1 MSVSSY
7 YLAIIIGLALSLLAE
22 IKLGISP
29 GGLVVP
35 SYLTLVL
42 DRPGVVLNIFLV
54 SILTYIIIRF
64 IVSRFMLVY
73 GKRRFVACVLIAL
86 ALKFL
91 LSLLFPMIPFSVLS
105 FSGIGVVT
113 SGILANCYFRQG
125 ITITVGAT
133 LTASVLTFVLV
144 NLIYFI

>member
-1 MSVSSY
+1 MAISSY

-35 SYLTLVL
+35 SYIALVL
-42 DRPGVVLNIFLV
+42 DRPAVVLNIFLV
-54 SILTYIIIRF
+54 SLVTYAIIRF
-64 IVSRFMLVY
+64 IVCRFMLVY
-73 GKRRFVACVLIAL
+73 GKRRFVACVMIAL
-86 ALKFL
+86 MLKFL
-91 LSLLFPMIPFSVLS
+91 LSLLYPAIPFSVLS
-105 FSGIGVVT
+105 FSGIGVVA

-125 ITITVGAT
+125 VVV
-133 LTASVLTFVLV
+133 TASATMAASALTFLLV

>member
-1 MSVSSY
+1 MAISSY

-35 SYLTLVL
+35 SYIALVL
-42 DRPGVVLNIFLV
+42 DRPAVVLNIFLV
-54 SILTYIIIRF
+54 SLLTYAIIRF
-64 IVSRFMLVY
+64 IVCRFILVY
-73 GKRRFVACVLIAL
+73 GKRRFVACVMIAL
-86 ALKFL
+86 MLKFL
-91 LSLLFPMIPFSVLS
+91 LSLLYPAIPFSVLS
-105 FSGIGVVT
+105 FSGIGVVA

-125 ITITVGAT
+125 VVVTAGAT
-133 LTASVLTFVLV
+133 MAASALTFLLV